1 MRGPRVVKI
10 LKTACRCSVH
20 MGRFLDGEYRR
31 QLLPANVHVKSIC
44 LDIEE
49 LARGAEVAKST
60 LNFDRRSAGQYPVP

>member
-1 MRGPRVVKI
+1 
-10 LKTACRCSVH
+10 

-49 LARGAEVAKST
+49 LARGAEAAKST